1 MNDLTANETTAE
13 RAARL
18 LKEPRAKQTV
28 SPEARLYVVLSV
40 RDLGMMLARI
50 TKNNNGRVKGH
61 TAGVFYTILSGAERP
76 NQLSSF
82 DLAHFD
88 EKGNLSEVA

>member
-1 MNDLTANETTAE
+1 
-13 RAARL
+13 
-18 LKEPRAKQTV
+18 
-28 SPEARLYVVLSV
+28 
-40 RDLGMMLARI
+40 MMLARI